1 MIKKLRRKFILVTML
16 SVFCVLAVIMTAI
29 NAVNYGKVASYA
41 DSVLD
46 VLYEGGG
53 KFQSS
58 AQPMPGDGG
67 IKPDEKPDDDDE
79 IDDHDDDDDDDDER
93 KPMPGMNRETPY
105 ETRYFTVK
113 FGETGAVADVGS
125 IAAVSG
131 ERAVKLAAQA
141 AAKRAD
147 RGYIGIYRYY
157 VADDGA
163 FVLFVDCAR
172 QKDTADTFLITSLWI
187 SGAGLVAV
195 FVLILF
201 LSKLAVRPIAESYE
215 KQKRFITDASHEL
228 KTPLTII
235 SANNELAELTGGET
249 QYTATISAQVDR
261 MTAMVKNLTALARL
275 DETEKL
281 QQKTEF
287 SLSDALSGTADSFR
301 AAIEK
306 GGRAFSVEVAD
317 DLATTGDETLMRQAF
332 SIILEN
338 ASKYALT
345 KVKLSAVRAGK
356 NIVVECEN
364 DADGIVLGD
373 LNRCFER
380 FYRSSEAR
388 ASEIHGNG
396 VGLSIAKSIVE
407 LHGGEVTAFGKDN
420 GIFVIR
426 MTLRSTK

>member
-1 MIKKLRRKFILVTML
+1 MIKKLRAKFILVTML

-29 NAVNYGKVASYA
+29 NVVNYGKVASYA

-46 VLYEGGG
+46 VLYAGGG
-53 KFQSS
+53 SFQNS
-58 AQPMPGDGG
+58 AQPVPGG
-67 IKPDEKPDDDDE
+67 ETKPDDNLDEKTDD
-79 IDDHDDDDDDDDER
+79 DDDDDDDDDES
-93 KPMPGMNRETPY
+93 KPIPGMNRETPY

-113 FGETGAVADVGS
+113 FGDTGAVADVGS

-141 AAKRAD
+141 ANKRTN

-157 VADDGA
+157 VADDGQ

-172 QKDTADTFLITSLWI
+172 QKDTADTFFATSMWI
-187 SGAGLVAV
+187 SGVGLVAV

-235 SANNELAELTGGET
+235 SANNELTELTDGET
-249 QYTATISAQVDR
+249 QYTAAIAAQVER

-281 QQKTEF
+281 SQKTEF
-287 SLSDALSGTADSFR
+287 SLSEALSGTVDSFR
-301 AAIEK
+301 AAIGK
-306 GGRAFSVEVAD
+306 DGRTLSTDID
-317 DLATTGDETLMRQAF
+317 DGLKICGDETLVRQAF
-332 SIILEN
+332 SIVLEN
-338 ASKYALT
+338 AAKYAISRVTLT
-345 KVKLSAVRAGK
+345 AKRVGK
-356 NIVVECEN
+356 NAVIECAN
-364 DADGIVLGD
+364 DADGVKAGD
-373 LNRCFER
+373 MNRCFER
-380 FYRSSEAR
+380 FYRSDEAR
-388 ASEIHGNG
+388 ASKVHGNG

-407 LHGGEVTAFGKDN
+407 LHDGKVSAYGSAD
-420 GIFVIR
+420 GVFTIR
-426 MTLRSTK
+426 MTFKSTR